1 MTPLYKLR
9 IVMSGGV
16 VVESEPMHDIVVKSL
31 RRQLKHVFEKYSGLG
46 YYDCNPVDVTT
57 IDGRDIQVSPLGVL
71 YTEIVEY
78 HAPETDVEEAVS

>member
-1 MTPLYKLR
+1 MTALYTLR

-16 VVESEPMHDIVVKSL
+16 VVESEPMYEYRAMDL

-57 IDGRDIQVSPLGVL
+57 IEGRSIQVLPLGVL
-71 YTEIVEY
+71 YTEIVER
-78 HAPETDVEEAVS
+78 HATDTDVKGAGQ